1 MELSFNS
8 VHHRKK
14 NNHEREDNT
23 RKKMCVIL
31 YIKEVW
37 LREKQFSSFFPE
49 LFQRQ
54 LCTLDSMY

>member
-8 VHHRKK
+8 VHHRK

-23 RKKMCVIL
+23 RKKVDVIL

-37 LREKQFSSFFPE
+37 LRENQFFSFFPE
-49 LFQRQ
+49 LLQGQ
-54 LCTLDSMY
+54 LCTLDSVC